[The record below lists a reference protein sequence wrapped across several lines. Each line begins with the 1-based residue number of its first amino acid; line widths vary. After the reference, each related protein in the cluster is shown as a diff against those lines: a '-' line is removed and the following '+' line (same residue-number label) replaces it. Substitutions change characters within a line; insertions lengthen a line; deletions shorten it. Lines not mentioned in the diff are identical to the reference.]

1 MKKVHVST
9 IPGLKKWI
17 DLITIFTL
25 AGFVLQAV
33 NTFMREIR
41 LITVILYLLTLG
53 VNLLLVFSLYAVLKR
68 ERTYD
73 ALGVISTT
81 LKVVFIGI
89 CVLFGLLILI
99 ILIFLLVSIGFVSSS
114 AAAGAGSLLLM
125 TLAVLII
132 SIAMLVIVTNYYRYA
147 AKTAR
152 QLRYNE
158 YDGSKK
164 PETWAIVHLVASLV
178 LLLFQRILVLIV
190 PTLFADALSES
201 SSTLSGYL
209 MESLEKSKRGIML
222 SDLLSIASSLCQCAS
237 FYCVYRL
244 LKTVRLNMLVAKK

>member
-1 MKKVHVST
+1 M
-9 IPGLKKWI
+9 
-17 DLITIFTL
+17 
-25 AGFVLQAV
+25 
-33 NTFMREIR
+33 
-41 LITVILYLLTLG
+41 
-53 VNLLLVFSLYAVLKR
+53 YAVLRR

-81 LKVVFIGI
+81 LKVIFICI
-89 CVLFGLLILI
+89 CVLFGLI
-99 ILIFLLVSIGFVSSS
+99 ILILLWTLIGLITSG

-125 TLAVLII
+125 ALAVLII

-152 QLRYNE
+152 QLRYDE

-164 PETWAIVHLVASLV
+164 PETWTIVYLVASLV
-178 LLLFQRILVLIV
+178 LLLFQWTLILIV

-209 MESLEKSKRGIML
+209 MESLENSKRGIML
-222 SDLLSIASSLCQCAS
+222 SDILSIASSLCQCAS

-244 LKTVRLNMLVAKK
+244 LKTVRLNMPAAKK

>member
-17 DLITIFTL
+17 DLIAVFTL
-25 AGFVLQAV
+25 AGLVLQAAI
-33 NTFMREIR
+33 TFGGGIR
-41 LITVILYLLTLG
+41 LITVIMYLLTLG
-53 VNLLLVFSLYAVLKR
+53 VNLLLVFSLYAVLRR

-81 LKVVFIGI
+81 LKVIFICI
-89 CVLFGLLILI
+89 CVLAGLI
-99 ILIFLLVSIGFVSSS
+99 ILILLWTIIGLITSG

-125 TLAVLII
+125 ALAVLII
-132 SIAMLVIVTNYYRYA
+132 GTAMLIIVAKYYRYA

-152 QLRYNE
+152 QLRYDE

-164 PETWAIVHLVASLV
+164 PETWAFVNAVVSLV
-178 LLLFQRILVLIV
+178 VLLFRSILVLIV

-209 MESLEKSKRGIML
+209 MESLTNSKRGVLL
-222 SDLLSIASSLCQCAS
+222 SDFLSIASSLCQCAS

-244 LKTVRLNMLVAKK
+244 LKTVRLNMPAAKK

>member
-17 DLITIFTL
+17 DLIAVFTL
-25 AGFVLQAV
+25 AGLVLQAAI
-33 NTFMREIR
+33 TFGGGIR
-41 LITVILYLLTLG
+41 LITVIMYLLTLG

-114 AAAGAGSLLLM
+114 VAAGAGSLLLM
-125 TLAVLII
+125 ALAVLII
-132 SIAMLVIVTNYYRYA
+132 GTAMLIIVAKYYRYA

-152 QLRYNE
+152 QLRYDE

-164 PETWAIVHLVASLV
+164 PETWAFVNAVVSLV
-178 LLLFQRILVLIV
+178 VLLFRSILVLIV

-209 MESLEKSKRGIML
+209 MESLTNSKRGVLL
-222 SDLLSIASSLCQCAS
+222 SDFLSIASSLCQCAS